1 MARPTEVSRRDCQGC
16 NASGFPAA
24 FQSPA
29 EIRGDLWAGL
39 FSLPRSLPYV
49 TDLSLF
55 GLLSGEG
62 VRAFTSCISNSS
74 FAWSCRTGLGWRRS
88 LQARH
93 AMQSKAKSPST
104 PTAAMTPPSTMSD
117 GGGGE
122 SGEGGRRYTSS
133 SFGSDARK
141 RVDRSGESA
150 TPSGCV
156 PLMRWTARTWGQ
168 ARGQGTLVG
177 WRAQDPIPLSRTRR
191 AKDGRPGAWPSRVTS
206 TRRRD
211 SWERRRRTRCRGA
224 NHAPARSLTCL
235 PSTDGASKRSA
246 TAPVVRLSATTRMG
260 HFSCGSRVG
269 RLRSRSRRFP
279 RAATGV
285 RRCGG

>member
-1 MARPTEVSRRDCQGC
+1 MSARLSAEAMKARFVLLSYATFSAASVSQAPDCQSPRNLSCWNPVAPAKRPKSRRQDDMARPTEVSRRDCQGC

-156 PLMRWTARTWGQ
+156 PRCAG
-168 ARGQGTLVG
+168 
-177 WRAQDPIPLSRTRR
+177 RR
-191 AKDGRPGAWPSRVTS
+191 APGGRRAGK
-206 TRRRD
+206 
-211 SWERRRRTRCRGA
+211 
-224 NHAPARSLTCL
+224 ARSLG
-235 PSTDGASKRSA
+235 GAR
-246 TAPVVRLSATTRMG
+246 RIQYLSAGPGGPRTAG
-260 HFSCGSRVG
+260 PAPG
-269 RLRSRSRRFP
+269 RR
-279 RAATGV
+279 G
-285 RRCGG
+285 